1 MIIKRFTAGTDFGK
15 SLRQRRWAA
24 GVMAL
29 AGLGGLLLAL
39 GVLPGADLPSHA
51 LSFYQGAASG
61 ILACG
66 AVLLLRTQYLIGH
79 PDRWKAARIRETDER
94 EQRITVGAAQF
105 AGAATIALAA
115 AAAFVAVALDCRLAL
130 ALVALILAYGALF
143 QAARWWLAKK
153 I

>member
-1 MIIKRFTAGTDFGK
+1 MIIKRFTAGADFGR

-24 GVMAL
+24 GVMVL

-61 ILACG
+61 ILACW

-94 EQRITVGAAQF
+94 EQRIAAEAAQF

-130 ALVALILAYGALF
+130 ALVALTLAYGALF
-143 QAARWWLAKK
+143 QAARWWLARRL
-153 I
+153 